1 MAKNKQ
7 EQKNKITGRNIYID
21 KHDRTIYYKKSK
33 KQGFVIKPGTET
45 QFRTFSNRY
54 ILGFIAIVFLEIL
67 FLHNL
72 VISVSLGAAA
82 IIYMEYKWHKLI
94 DSYTMIQ
101 DFEPNEHRSSFEYI
115 IKLDSSALILRIIL
129 YVALSICIVLNIY
142 SNPDIESN
150 IILVISSY
158 IVAALGLY
166 MAGRFIYAL
175 SKKKKQ

>member
-7 EQKNKITGRNIYID
+7 EQKNKVTGRNIYID
-21 KHDRTIYYKKSK
+21 KRERTIYYKKTK

-45 QFRTFSNRY
+45 QFKAFYNRY

-72 VISVSLGAAA
+72 VISIPLGLVA
-82 IIYMEYKWHKLI
+82 IIYMEFKWRKLI

-101 DFEPNEHRSSFEYI
+101 DFEPNEHRSSFDYI
-115 IKLDSSALILRIIL
+115 IGLDTSALILRIVL
-129 YVALSICIVLNIY
+129 YIALSVCLVLNIY
-142 SNPDIESN
+142 TNAEIENN
-150 IILVISSY
+150 ILLVIASY

-175 SKKKKQ
+175 SKKKK